1 MHRAARNGEVGLHL
15 DELVADDAH
24 EPRARAQDVEIVGD
38 FHRQAIERLGDFV
51 PSERGQ
57 AREAQF
63 ENCARLCFRKTDRA
77 IGVERVARIGDKGYE
92 RRHVARRPHPLHQ
105 CGSRGRGIRG
115 GADEADDLVDV
126 GDRDCEADLDMRVV
140 ARLGEQ
146 IFGPPSNDFLAEV
159 DERAQHVGQRQ
170 HLRPAAVQRD
180 HVGAETRLQGG
191 EAPELVEHHVGD
203 RVALDLDD
211 DAHAVAVGFVA
222 QIRDALDALLANELC
237 YALDQRRLVDL
248 VGDLA
253 DDQRL
258 AVLAQL
264 FDRDLGAH
272 DDRAAA
278 GRISGADAG
287 APEDRSPGREVGA
300 RDQLQQL
307 VERDVGLV
315 HEGENGVDRLAE
327 IVRRDVGRHAD
338 RDAAGAVDEQIGKAG
353 RKDDRLFFLVV
364 IVRLEVDGVVAEI
377 VEQRDRDGREP
388 GFGVALRRGRIAV
401 DRAEIALSVDERRA
415 HREVLR
421 HAHQGVVDRE
431 LAVRV
436 ILADHVAHGARRLV
450 VGAVGC
456 EVELAHRIKDAPVHG
471 FQAVA
476 NVGQGAAH
484 DHAHRVI
491 EIAAFHFIEDRDGLD
506 IGRSA
511 GSGPFVNNVGQW
523 EEVLDAN
530 CVVRL

>member
-1 MHRAARNGEVGLHL
+1 
-15 DELVADDAH
+15 
-24 EPRARAQDVEIVGD
+24 
-38 FHRQAIERLGDFV
+38 
-51 PSERGQ
+51 
-57 AREAQF
+57 
-63 ENCARLCFRKTDRA
+63 
-77 IGVERVARIGDKGYE
+77 
-92 RRHVARRPHPLHQ
+92 
-105 CGSRGRGIRG
+105 
-115 GADEADDLVDV
+115 
-126 GDRDCEADLDMRVV
+126 MRVI

-146 IFGPPSNDFLAEV
+146 IFGPPRDHFLAEV
-159 DERAQHVGQRQ
+159 EERAQHVGQRQ

-180 HVGAETRLQGG
+180 HVGAEARLQGG

-211 DAHAVAVGFVA
+211 DAHAVAIGLVA
-222 QIRDALDALLANELC
+222 QVGDALDALLANQLRD
-237 YALDQRRLVDL
+237 ALDQRRLVDL

-278 GRISGADAG
+278 GCISGADAG
-287 APEDRSPGREVGA
+287 SPEDRPASRKIGPGNMLE
-300 RDQLQQL
+300 QF
-307 VERDVGLV
+307 VERDVGLI
-315 HEGENGVDRLAE
+315 HESKNGVDRLAE

-338 RDAAGAVDEQIGKAG
+338 RDAAGAVDEQIGKA
-353 RKDDRLFFLVV
+353 RRQDDGLFFLVV
-364 IVRLEVDGVVAEI
+364 IVRLEVDGVVLEI

-388 GFGVALRRGRIAV
+388 RFRVALRCGRIAI
-401 DRAEIALSVDERRA
+401 DRAEIALPVDERRA

-450 VGAVGC
+450 VGTVGG
-456 EVELAHRIKDAPVHG
+456 EVELAHRIEDAPVHR

-476 NVGQGAAH
+476 NVGQRAAH

-506 IGRSA
+506 IGRTA
-511 GSGPFVNNVGQW
+511 GGGPFVNNVGQW

-530 CVVRL
+530 RAVRV